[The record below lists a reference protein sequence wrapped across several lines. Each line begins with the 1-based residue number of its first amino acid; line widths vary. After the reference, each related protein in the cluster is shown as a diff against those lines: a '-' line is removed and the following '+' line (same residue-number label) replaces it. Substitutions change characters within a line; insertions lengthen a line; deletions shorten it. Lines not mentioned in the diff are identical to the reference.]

1 LDLLPFQEKYNNVI
15 NSIDGSIKQG
25 FILMVNN
32 IKIKKNRTFVIEII
46 SQNCFQQ
53 RKMISFV
60 NDSVNLIVM
69 LFFG

>member
-1 LDLLPFQEKYNNVI
+1 
-15 NSIDGSIKQG
+15 
-25 FILMVNN
+25 MVNN